1 MEYMK
6 KVFGVGPEG
15 FRAHVERMKEEFIS
29 RKDSIAKAGR
39 WSLVTYAWRHF
50 FSLSVI
56 PPLPEP
62 GFKLTP
68 LHAEAV
74 AAEIVRRG
82 LPREKVRA
90 SANAVTLD
98 LPNGRYRIYREG
110 SGYGAGS
117 FASIRDGFSSPL
129 PPLSVSD
136 TADAIMGFD
145 EAVPLLLKVEKVF
158 MAEAM
163 ERERAEKAIDKARE
177 IRFRSVE
184 AILESALAPLGIK
197 SKYRVMDD
205 GTVLLSM
212 RKEFMVGMEVKVEE
226 LADMFSDPEKV
237 KGLFG
242 NGSTGWNVADPCFE
256 PQWTSDDSM
265 DDIIV

>member
-15 FRAHVERMKEEFIS
+15 FRAHVECLKEEFIS

-62 GFKLTP
+62 GFKMTP

-74 AAEIVRRG
+74 ASEIVRRG

-90 SANAVTLD
+90 AANAVTLN
-98 LPNGRYRIYREG
+98 LPNGRYRVYREA
-110 SGYGAGS
+110 SGYGAGC
-117 FASIRDGFSSPL
+117 FAALFDGFPHLL
-129 PPLSVSD
+129 PPLSVDD

-145 EAVPLLLKVEKVF
+145 EAVPLLLEAERAF

-163 ERERAEKAIDKARE
+163 EREWQEKARDMASE
-177 IRFRSVE
+177 IRFRTVE
-184 AILESALAPLGIK
+184 SIVESALAPLGIK